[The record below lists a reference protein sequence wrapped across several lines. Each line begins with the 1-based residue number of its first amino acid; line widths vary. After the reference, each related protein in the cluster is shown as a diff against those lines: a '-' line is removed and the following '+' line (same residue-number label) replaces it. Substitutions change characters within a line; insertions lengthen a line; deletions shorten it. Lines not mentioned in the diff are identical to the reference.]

1 MRKHAWPVRASVGAL
16 VVREVPADAR
26 LVKLMREVDALMYE
40 AKEQGKDTVV
50 VRERAVRTLG
60 H

>member
-1 MRKHAWPVRASVGAL
+1 MGAL